1 MAYLLDTNI
10 ISELQKGEKAHKGV
24 RAWFAKVDGEDCFLS
39 ILVIGELHQGICRLQ
54 RRDATQAKHLASRLQ
69 TLESEFA
76 DRILPVTLPI
86 AKRWAENN
94 VPNPLPVIDGLL
106 AATAQEHNLV
116 LVTRNLKDV
125 APSGV
130 PVFNPFE

>member
-10 ISELQKGEKAHKGV
+10 LSELQKGEKAHKGV
-24 RAWFAKVDGEDCFLS
+24 RAWFAGVDGEDCFLS
-39 ILVIGELHQGICRLQ
+39 VLVIGELHQGIQRLQ
-54 RRDATQAKHLASRLQ
+54 RRDATQAAHLSNRLQ
-69 TLESEFA
+69 TLESTFA

-94 VPNPLPVIDGLL
+94 VPNPLPVIDGFL
-106 AATAQEHNLV
+106 AATAQEHELV
-116 LVTRNLKDV
+116 LVTRNVRDV

-130 PVFNPFE
+130 SVLNPFE